1 MPSLRGSLRLAGRVA
16 ALAAAVLTT
25 AAAAADDGVS
35 FGAKTL
41 RVATFNASLSPFGQ
55 GGLEAQLA
63 DPADPQARAIAEII
77 QRVDPDVLLIN
88 EFNFDEN
95 EGGESRALA
104 LFMENFLEVPQN
116 GAAPVRFDH
125 VFLAPSNT
133 GVPSGFDLDNDG
145 SVGGGNDAFGFGV
158 FPGHFGMVLL
168 SKHPILEDRVRTFR
182 KFLWKDMP
190 GALLPDDPAT
200 PAPKDWYAAEEL
212 EVFRLSSK
220 SHWDVPVKVAGRAV
234 HMLASHPT
242 PPVFDGPEDRNG
254 TRNHDEIR
262 FWSDYVLPFRGR
274 YIYDDEGRRGG
285 LRFGRSFV
293 VLGDLNADPS
303 DRPPAGAGQRRRRRC
318 GGPAGRRERSAPGRP
333 GFRHRRFRRSRA
345 QPRQPEGRLR
355 AALAVSADQ
364 ARRRLLA
371 DPGRSA
377 GGPGRRLGPP
387 AGLRRREAAAA
398 LRLRPSRCHGR
409 VNHGIG
415 FGSGRPQA
423 GPPPRTVGLPPATA
437 RRGVRRR

>member
-41 RVATFNASLSPFGQ
+41 RVATFNASLSPFSQ

-145 SVGGGNDAFGFGV
+145 SVGGGNDAFGFGA

-182 KFLWKDMP
+182 RFLWKDMP

-234 HMLASHPT
+234 HILASHPT

-293 VLGDLNADPS
+293 VLGDLNADPFDGDS
-303 DRPPAGAGQRRRRRC
+303 TG
-318 GGPAGRRERSAPGRP
+318 SAARQLLRNPLI
-333 GFRHRRFRRSRA
+333 A
-345 QPRQPEGRLR
+345 RQPVPASEGG
-355 AALAVSADQ
+355 A
-364 ARRRLLA
+364 
-371 DPGRSA
+371 
-377 GGPGRRLGPP
+377 
-387 AGLRRREAAAA
+387 EAAALQGGA
-398 LRLRPSRCHGR
+398 NDPHRGDPAFDTADFGDRAPSPGNLRVDYVLPSRFLRIKRAGVFWPTQADPQAALVAASDHR
-409 VNHGIG
+409 LVYVDVKLLPRFG
-415 FGSGRPQA
+415 FGRPD
-423 GPPPRTVGLPPATA
+423 ATA
-437 RRGVRRR
+437 E